1 MLKQKNISNNFCFLK
16 NFCIFVMLVELNKE
30 EIETLKT
37 ALKDSGLEFT
47 NNIILYKKLSDVLD
61 NVSVNDF
68 KT

>member
-1 MLKQKNISNNFCFLK
+1 
-16 NFCIFVMLVELNKE
+16 MLVELNKE

>member
-1 MLKQKNISNNFCFLK
+1 
-16 NFCIFVMLVELNKE
+16 MLVEFNKE

-37 ALKDSGLEFT
+37 ALRDSGLEYT

-61 NVSVNDF
+61 NVSVNDI

>member
-1 MLKQKNISNNFCFLK
+1 MPKQKNISNNFCFLK
-16 NFCIFVMLVELNKE
+16 NFCIFAMLVELNKE

-37 ALKDSGLEFT
+37 ALRDSGLEYT

-61 NVSVNDF
+61 NVSVNDI